1 LGPSANLTKLRDAKK
16 HHLSKAVNAASAQGV
31 KKSFLDHPTD
41 LTAVPQDDGRPSL
54 LVDSGHA
61 VNTIPRTLLLDWVN
75 SVESADVL
83 PQPLEETGGEGL
95 AGKARLFGDAVS
107 PPDMEESFPDSIHE
121 KKGEG
126 DAEDDVFQSHT
137 ALPTI
142 EENER
147 SDVTADDT
155 IGDEEPQILHHARSN
170 TAVNLGAIGKHDF
183 PLELSLTPFQTIP
196 GAWPTEKRPSNPES
210 IEFAPYEV
218 GWFDMSRVW
227 LERKLRTEIFWW
239 PLSPPVTP
247 KPGSTLVKIS
257 WTCVSYHLRSH
268 WTF

>member
-1 LGPSANLTKLRDAKK
+1 VLQN
-16 HHLSKAVNAASAQGV
+16 
-31 KKSFLDHPTD
+31 
-41 LTAVPQDDGRPSL
+41 DGRPPL
-54 LVDSGHA
+54 PVDSGHA
-61 VNTIPRTLLLDWVN
+61 VNTIPRTPPLHWVN
-75 SVESADVL
+75 SAESAYAP
-83 PQPLEETGGEGL
+83 PQPLEETRGEGH

-107 PPDMEESFPDSIHE
+107 PPDMEESPPGSFHE
-121 KKGEG
+121 RNVEG
-126 DAEDDVFQSHT
+126 DAEDDVFKSHT

-142 EENER
+142 EGNG
-147 SDVTADDT
+147 ADDT

-170 TAVNLGAIGKHDF
+170 TAVNLGAIGKHGF
-183 PLELSLTPFQTIP
+183 HLELSLTPFQTIP

-239 PLSPPVTP
+239 PLSPPVTS
-247 KPGSTLVKIS
+247 KPGSSLVKIS